1 MVDATNFIENKFIEK
16 SLHHFCDKSILSV
29 SGTLRS
35 ISQTTMLSRW
45 RSRHLF
51 KEQSIGKKSTK
62 SQMMI
67 TYGTLISREV
77 LDRAGGFNKNLRYK
91 EDQELGDRIR
101 NLNLFVVGDPNISI
115 FCSKSNSL
123 TEVLER
129 YARWYMDINEK
140 PSFRGYL
147 HNIKGSFSLMIQKDL
162 ADGDYLSAFVS
173 LLTPHFQ
180 LYYSF
185 KQYLKDKAH

>member
-1 MVDATNFIENKFIEK
+1 
-16 SLHHFCDKSILSV
+16 
-29 SGTLRS
+29 
-35 ISQTTMLSRW
+35 
-45 RSRHLF
+45 
-51 KEQSIGKKSTK
+51 
-62 SQMMI
+62 MMI